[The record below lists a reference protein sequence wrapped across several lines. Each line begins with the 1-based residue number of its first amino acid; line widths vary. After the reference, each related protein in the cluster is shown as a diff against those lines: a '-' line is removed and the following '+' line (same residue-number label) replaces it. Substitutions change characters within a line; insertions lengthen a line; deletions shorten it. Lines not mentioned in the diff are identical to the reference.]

1 MNYTPIKKSRV
12 GRKASSMLTIA
23 EHNITFT
30 ALFREKYQVG
40 EYILLYS
47 DDDGFLCFKFCEEK
61 TSDSYKIYGQKGSYF
76 LQLSKWLKGMFPK
89 GKYNVVERDGYF
101 VTDCKINQV

>member
-30 ALFREKYQVG
+30 TLFREKYQVG
-40 EYILLYS
+40 KYILLYS
-47 DDDGFLCFKFCEEK
+47 DDNGFLCFKFDEEK
-61 TSDSYKIYGQKGSYF
+61 ISDSYKIYRQRGSCF
-76 LQLSKWLKGMFPK
+76 LQLSRWLKSMFPK

-101 VTDCKINQV
+101 VTDCKINQR